1 MASVRASIVYSFIS
15 RFAGKFITLGTM
27 MVVSRILTPSEIGTY
42 AIAASIVM
50 MTAEVRAMGV
60 GNYLIREPHINA
72 DSVKSALGLTILIS
86 WGLGLIIIIA
96 SQFLAN
102 FYDLPA
108 LSSIF
113 LILSITFFIAP
124 YIAIPSAL
132 LAKNFAF
139 KKILK
144 MKLLANVLCSLTII
158 SMVYAGFSFYSLAI
172 GQLVIPF
179 TILLV
184 LLASKPKGMEYLP
197 SFRGMAP
204 MVRFGMV
211 NSLTLFAR
219 KAIVTLP
226 DVVIGKL
233 GPTSDVAL
241 FSRGMG
247 LVDFLSQT
255 VFMGVR
261 PVVLPYLSLKKK
273 EGEDVTAAYTKANV
287 MLGAVVIPVLGVASM
302 ASLPAIR
309 LFFGDQWDASAPVAS
324 ALAIWAMFRCAH
336 WLASDALMAVGR
348 ENLMLVREGVP
359 FLVMIPLVI
368 IAYPHG
374 LETVASVFIVA
385 GVLDLLITTVILRRV
400 LGLRVGYYFRAWSTN
415 FLSLVACLGVA
426 WGIKQVVGF
435 DPENAIRAV
444 GVLLLT
450 MPIVWFGTLA
460 ATRNPLY
467 FEIKKAFRS
476 FLSRRP

>member
-1 MASVRASIVYSFIS
+1 MASIRASVIYSFIT
-15 RFAGKFITLGTM
+15 RFGGKFITLGTM

-60 GNYLIREPHINA
+60 GSYLIREPHISSN
-72 DSVKSALGLTILIS
+72 SVRSALGLTILIS
-86 WGLGLIIIIA
+86 WGLGLIIIMA
-96 SQFLAN
+96 SESLAD
-102 FYDLPA
+102 FYELPP

-124 YIAIPSAL
+124 FIAVPSAL
-132 LAKNFAF
+132 LAKYFAF

-144 MKLLANVLCSLTII
+144 MNLLASVLCSLTII
-158 SMVYAGFSFYSLAI
+158 SLAFAGFSFYSLAI
-172 GQLVIPF
+172 GQLVTPLVIF
-179 TILLV
+179 LV
-184 LLASKPKGMEYLP
+184 LLVSRPKGMEYLP
-197 SFRGMAP
+197 SFRGLAP
-204 MVRFGMV
+204 MARFGIV
-211 NSLTLFAR
+211 SSLTLFVR
-219 KAIVTLP
+219 KATVSLP

-233 GPTSDVAL
+233 GPTGDVAL

-273 EGEDVTAAYTKANV
+273 EGEDVTAAYTKASV

-309 LFFGDQWDASAPVAS
+309 FFFGDQWDASAPVAS

-368 IAYPHG
+368 VAYPHG
-374 LETVASVFIVA
+374 LPAVASIFIVA
-385 GVLDLLITTVILRRV
+385 GALDLLITTVILKRV
-400 LGLRVGYYFRAWSTN
+400 LALRVGYYLSAWLTN
-415 FLSLVACLGVA
+415 FVILAACLAAA
-426 WGIKQVVGF
+426 WGVKQVVGF
-435 DPENAIRAV
+435 GPDNAIRV
-444 GVLLLT
+444 IGILLLT
-450 MPIVWFGTLA
+450 MPVIWFVTLA

-467 FEIKKAFRS
+467 FEIKKALGPY
-476 FLSRRP
+476 LSRKS